1 METWAGKT
9 VLITGASVG
18 IGEAFARRFA
28 REKANLMLVARR
40 EDKLQRLAAELAK
53 QHSITVDVLAK
64 DLSLPE
70 AAGEVFEETE
80 RLNLQVDGL
89 INNAGF
95 GIGGR
100 FVETDLKRNLEMLQL
115 NIVTLTELTHR
126 YLPGMLA
133 RRQGVVVNVASTAA
147 FQAVPYLGAYAA
159 TKAYVLHPYQ
169 HQCQTTLRMTER
181 TLVTGGAGFIG
192 THLCKRLLDE
202 GHEVICLDNFYTG
215 QRANIRP
222 LLSHPRF
229 ELVRHDVIEPIRL
242 EVTQIYHLACPASP
256 VHYQANAIQTVKTS
270 VLGTLNM
277 LGLAKRVGAR
287 FLLASTSEVYGDPLV
302 HPQREDYWGNVNPIG
317 PRSCYDEGKRVAE
330 TLTMGLPPPAP
341 RGCADRADF
350 QHLRPE
356 HA

>member
-28 REKANLMLVARR
+28 REKTNLMLVARR

-133 RRQGVVVNVASTAA
+133 RRRGVVVNVASTAA

-159 TKAYVLHPYQ
+159 TKAYVLSFSEALHEECRDQGVLVMALCPGATATEFFDTAQ
-169 HQCQTTLRMTER
+169 VAEGTARDMLRRAQTPEE
-181 TLVTGGAGFIG
+181 VVEAAFAGIRRRSSSVVSG
-192 THLCKRLLDE
+192 L
-202 GHEVICLDNFYTG
+202 
-215 QRANIRP
+215 ANS
-222 LLSHPRF
+222 LLSQATRFVPR
-229 ELVRHDVIEPIRL
+229 DI
-242 EVTQIYHLACPASP
+242 A
-256 VHYQANAIQTVKTS
+256 
-270 VLGTLNM
+270 
-277 LGLAKRVGAR
+277 AR
-287 FLLASTSEVYGDPLV
+287 IA
-302 HPQREDYWGNVNPIG
+302 GNIMKA
-317 PRSCYDEGKRVAE
+317 R
-330 TLTMGLPPPAP
+330 
-341 RGCADRADF
+341 
-350 QHLRPE
+350 
-356 HA
+356 